1 MKYAINN
8 QIPSELHAASTQR
21 EIEGVVTGRREW
33 LTACHEPGWEAAGQ
47 ARVEPAEEASLWS
60 PSRVRLLNRCY

>member
-21 EIEGVVTGRREW
+21 EIEGVVTGRRE
-33 LTACHEPGWEAAGQ
+33 
-47 ARVEPAEEASLWS
+47 
-60 PSRVRLLNRCY
+60 